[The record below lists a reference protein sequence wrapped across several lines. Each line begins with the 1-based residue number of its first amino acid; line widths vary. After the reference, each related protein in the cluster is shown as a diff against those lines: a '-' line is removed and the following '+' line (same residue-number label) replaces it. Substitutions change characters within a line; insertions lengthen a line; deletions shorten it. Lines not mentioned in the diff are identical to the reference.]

1 MEGLSFLLDSLLE
14 AWNLMIGGDMQVMS
28 ATLISLRV
36 STIATVLCTLIGMP
50 TGLLL
55 AIRRFRGRQ
64 LTITLLNTMMAIP
77 TVVIGLFVYSM
88 LTRRSLFGS
97 MDLLFTQ
104 TAMVIGQTMLG
115 LPLLISLTA
124 SAFTSLDRSVR
135 DTAITLGADRVW
147 VWTTMIW
154 EGRFALVAA
163 VSATFGRLIGE
174 VGIAMLVGGN
184 IAWQTRNIT
193 TALALETSKG
203 EFSRAMAL
211 GVILLLLALCVN
223 FLLRYF
229 QGRGES
235 S

>member
-1 MEGLSFLLDSLLE
+1 MEGFSFLYDAVVE
-14 AWNLMIGGDMQVMS
+14 AWHLMLGWDRQVLS
-28 ATLISLRV
+28 ATTISLRV
-36 STIATVLCTLIGMP
+36 SMLATLLCTIVGLPI
-50 TGLLL
+50 GLLL
-55 AIRRFRGRQ
+55 ATRRFRGRQ

-77 TVVIGLFVYSM
+77 TVVIGLFVYSL

-124 SAFTSLDRSVR
+124 SAFNSLDRSVR
-135 DTAITLGADRVW
+135 DTAITLGADRVRI
-147 VWTTMIW
+147 WTTMIW

-184 IAWQTRNIT
+184 IAGQTRNIT

-211 GVILLLLALCVN
+211 GIILLLLALCVN

-229 QGRGES
+229 QGRGETS
-235 S
+235 